1 MNKSVLTLKDRILQ
15 LLNECKSILSV
26 VEDMSLYNEIKK
38 SQERLMQP
46 MQLAII
52 GKISSSKSTLVNA
65 ILGQPEVVRTG
76 QMEETFNVSWLK
88 YGDSDSNINVVF
100 KDGRISSVPR
110 EQWVQWTSH
119 QEKNVLKEQVK
130 YIEVFYNHEILKDI
144 NIIDTPGLD
153 ALSQIDSKN
162 TILFLKEI
170 HPDAV
175 VMLFTKSI
183 AESTLSVLQ
192 DFQNVG
198 AGNFNLSAMNAI
210 GVLSKADTIWTAMEP
225 DKNIISIGNK
235 VIKTTLYDKYPEV
248 RKSLFSILPVSS
260 LIGLSSSTINDLDY
274 TSLKTLSLTD
284 DSILLEMLSSP
295 DFFFDEDYSVGIKS
309 DERRRLYNKFGLYG
323 IYILVEALRRN
334 EDANVAFLSEL
345 LKEKSGFGKFLLTVQ
360 SHFGK
365 RSTLIKSQSILQRIL
380 NEVNRAKQIYKI
392 YIGEQY
398 NAVAQVENLIV
409 AALLSLHEYK
419 EWEYLSKY
427 YDGKLDITNEEA
439 DEFVSLCGERGY
451 SASERLRCDDTQL
464 PSQLIDIATK
474 RALYWQKQYNIYSV
488 IEPEKAEF
496 YKLLISSYNLLLIDI
511 QKAVGEYLSAKEAI
525 ERTTAFL
532 GLNYSKATLS

>member
-1 MNKSVLTLKDRILQ
+1 MSQSALTLKDRILQ
-15 LLNECKSILSV
+15 LLKECKAILSE
-26 VEDMSLYNEIKK
+26 VEDASLSNEIKK
-38 SQERLMQP
+38 SQERLVQP

-65 ILGQPEVVRTG
+65 ILGHAEVVRTG

-88 YGDSDSNINVVF
+88 YGDSNSDINVVF
-100 KDGRISSVPR
+100 KDGKVSSVPR
-110 EQWVQWTSH
+110 AQWAQWASH

-130 YIEVFYNHEILKDI
+130 YIEVFYDHEILKDI

-162 TILFLKEI
+162 TILFLKEV

-198 AGNFNLSAMNAI
+198 AGDFNLSAMNAI
-210 GVLSKADTIWTAMEP
+210 GVLSKADTIWSAMEP
-225 DKNIISIGNK
+225 DKDILSIGNR

-260 LIGLSSSTINDLDY
+260 LIGLSSSTINDNDY
-274 TSLKTLSLTD
+274 TSLKTLCSVD
-284 DSILLEMLSSP
+284 DSILFEMLSSP
-295 DFFFDEDYSVGIKS
+295 DFFFDEEYSVDVKS
-309 DERRRLYNKFGLYG
+309 SERQRLYNKFGLYG
-323 IYILVEALRRN
+323 IYILIESLRRN
-334 EDANVAFLSEL
+334 EDVGVVFLSEV
-345 LKEKSGFGKFLLTVQ
+345 LKERSGFGKFLLTVQ

-380 NEVNRAKQIYKI
+380 NEINRAKQI

-398 NAVAQVENLIV
+398 NAIAQAENLIV

-427 YDGKLDITNEEA
+427 YDGKLDLTNEEA
-439 DEFVSLCGERGY
+439 EEFVALCGERGY
-451 SASERLRCDDTQL
+451 SASERLRCDDSKT
-464 PSQLIDIATK
+464 PSQLIDIATS
-474 RALYWQKQYNIYSV
+474 RALYWQKQYNIFSV
-488 IEPEKAEF
+488 IEPEKADF
-496 YKLLISSYNLLLIDI
+496 YRLLISSYNLLLIDI
-511 QKAVGEYLSAKEAI
+511 QKAVGEYTSAKETI

-532 GLNYSKATLS
+532 GINYSKAALS

>member
-1 MNKSVLTLKDRILQ
+1 MSQSALTLKDRIHQ
-15 LLNECKSILSV
+15 LLKECYHILS
-26 VEDMSLYNEIKK
+26 EAGLASISEMIENSEK
-38 SQERLMQP
+38 RLMQP

-65 ILGQPEVVRTG
+65 ILGHPEVVRTG

-88 YGDSDSNINVVF
+88 YGDSDSDINVIF

-110 EQWVQWTSH
+110 EQWAKWASH

-162 TILFLKEI
+162 TILFLKEVQ
-170 HPDAV
+170 PDAV

-198 AGNFNLSAMNAI
+198 TGDFNLSALNAI
-210 GVLSKADTIWTAMEP
+210 GVLSKADTIWSAMEP
-225 DKNIISIGNK
+225 EKDIISIGNR

-260 LIGLSSSTINDLDY
+260 LIGLSSFTINDSDY
-274 TSLKTLSLTD
+274 SSLKALSLVD
-284 DSILLEMLSSP
+284 DTILLEMLSSP
-295 DFFFDEDYSVGIKS
+295 DFFFDEEYSIDVES
-309 DERRRLYNKFGLYG
+309 TERQRLYNKFGLYG
-323 IYILVEALRRN
+323 IYIIIESLRRN
-334 EDANVAFLSEL
+334 EDANVVFLSDV

-380 NEVNRAKQIYKI
+380 NEINKAKQIHV
-392 YIGEQY
+392 GVEY
-398 NAVAQVENLIV
+398 NAIAQAENLIV

-419 EWEYLSKY
+419 EWEYLAKY
-427 YDGKLDITNEEA
+427 YGGNLELTVDEA
-439 DEFVSLCGERGY
+439 DEFIALCGERGY
-451 SASERLRCDDTQL
+451 SASERLRCDNTRT
-464 PSQLIDIATK
+464 PSQLVEIATG
-474 RALYWQKQYNIYSV
+474 RALYWQKQYNIFSI
-488 IEPEKAEF
+488 IEPEKADF

-511 QKAVGEYLSAKEAI
+511 QKAVCEYTSAKETI
-525 ERTTAFL
+525 ERTAAFL
-532 GLNYSKATLS
+532 GLNTFNYSKPALS

>member
-1 MNKSVLTLKDRILQ
+1 MSQSALTLKDRILQ
-15 LLNECKSILSV
+15 LLRECESTLSE
-26 VEDMSLYNEIKK
+26 VEDVSLSKEIKK

-65 ILGQPEVVRTG
+65 ILGQAEVVRTG

-88 YGDSDSNINVVF
+88 YGDSNSDINVVF
-100 KDGRISSVPR
+100 KDGKVSSVPR
-110 EQWVQWTSH
+110 AQWAQWASH

-130 YIEVFYNHEILKDI
+130 YIEVFYDHEILKDI

-162 TILFLKEI
+162 TILFLKEV

-198 AGNFNLSAMNAI
+198 TGDFNLSAMNAI
-210 GVLSKADTIWTAMEP
+210 GVLSKADTIWSAMEP
-225 DKNIISIGNK
+225 DKDILSIGNR

-260 LIGLSSSTINDLDY
+260 LIGLSSSTINAKDY
-274 TSLKTLSLTD
+274 TSLKTLCSVD
-284 DSILLEMLSSP
+284 DSILFEMLSSP
-295 DFFFDEDYSVGIKS
+295 DFFFDEEYAVDVKS
-309 DERRRLYNKFGLYG
+309 SERQRLYNKFGLYG
-323 IYILVEALRRN
+323 IYILIESLRRN
-334 EDANVAFLSEL
+334 EDVGVEFLSEV
-345 LKEKSGFGKFLLTVQ
+345 LKERSGFGKFLLTVQ

-380 NEVNRAKQIYKI
+380 NEINRAKQIQ
-392 YIGEQY
+392 IGEQH
-398 NAVAQVENLIV
+398 NAIVQAENLIV

-427 YDGKLDITNEEA
+427 YDGKLDLTSEEA
-439 DEFVSLCGERGY
+439 EEFVALCGERGY
-451 SASERLRCDDTQL
+451 SASERLRCDGSKT
-464 PSQLIDIATK
+464 PPQLIDVATS
-474 RALYWQKQYNIYSV
+474 RALYWQKQYNIFSV
-488 IEPEKAEF
+488 IEPEKADF

-511 QKAVGEYLSAKEAI
+511 QKAVGEYTSAKESI

-532 GLNYSKATLS
+532 GLNYSKTLLS

>member
-1 MNKSVLTLKDRILQ
+1 MSKSALTLKDRILQ
-15 LLNECKSILSV
+15 ILKECKGILSGF
-26 VEDMSLYNEIKK
+26 EATTLLKEIKDSEK
-38 SQERLMQP
+38 RLMQP

-65 ILGQPEVVRTG
+65 ILGQSEVVRTG

-88 YGDSDSNINVVF
+88 YGDSDSDINVVF

-274 TSLKTLSLTD
+274 ASLKSLSLTD

-309 DERRRLYNKFGLYG
+309 AERRRLYNKFGLYG

-334 EDANVAFLSEL
+334 EDANVVFLSEL

-380 NEVNRAKQIYKI
+380 NEVNRAKQIY
-392 YIGEQY
+392 IGEQY

-419 EWEYLSKY
+419 EWEFLSKY

-439 DEFVSLCGERGY
+439 DEFVALCGERGY

>member
-1 MNKSVLTLKDRILQ
+1 MSQSALTLKDRILQ
-15 LLNECKSILSV
+15 LLRECESILSE
-26 VEDMSLYNEIKK
+26 VEDMSLSNMIKK
-38 SQERLMQP
+38 SKERLMQP

-65 ILGQPEVVRTG
+65 ILGQAEVVRTG

-88 YGDSDSNINVVF
+88 YGNSDSDINVVF
-100 KDGRISSVPR
+100 KDGKVSSVPR
-110 EQWVQWTSH
+110 AQWAQWASH

-130 YIEVFYNHEILKDI
+130 YIEVFYEHEILKDI

-162 TILFLKEI
+162 TILFLKEV

-198 AGNFNLSAMNAI
+198 AGDFNLSAMNAI
-210 GVLSKADTIWTAMEP
+210 GVLSKADTIWSAMEP
-225 DKNIISIGNK
+225 DKDILSIGNR

-260 LIGLSSSTINDLDY
+260 LIGLSSSTINDKDY
-274 TSLKTLSLTD
+274 TSLKTLCSVN
-284 DSILLEMLSSP
+284 DSILFEMLSSP
-295 DFFFDEDYSVGIKS
+295 DFFFDEEYSVDVNS
-309 DERRRLYNKFGLYG
+309 AERQRLYNKFGLYG
-323 IYILVEALRRN
+323 IYILIESLRRN
-334 EDANVAFLSEL
+334 EDAGVVFLSDI
-345 LKEKSGFGKFLLTVQ
+345 LKDKSGFGKFLLTVQ

-365 RSTLIKSQSILQRIL
+365 RSTLIKSQSILQRLL
-380 NEVNRAKQIYKI
+380 NESNRAKQFHA
-392 YIGEQY
+392 GEQY
-398 NAVAQVENLIV
+398 SAIAQAENLIV
-409 AALLSLHEYK
+409 TALLSLHEYK

-427 YDGKLDITNEEA
+427 YDGKLDLTSEEA
-439 DEFVSLCGERGY
+439 DEFVALCGERGY
-451 SASERLRCDDTQL
+451 SASERLRCDDPKT
-464 PSQLIDIATK
+464 PSQLIDIATR
-474 RALYWQKQYNIYSV
+474 RALYWQKQYNIFSV
-488 IEPEKAEF
+488 IEPEKADF

-511 QKAVGEYLSAKEAI
+511 QKAVGEYTSAKEII
-525 ERTTAFL
+525 EQTTAFL
-532 GLNYSKATLS
+532 GLNYSKTALS

>member
-1 MNKSVLTLKDRILQ
+1 MSQSALTLKDRILQ
-15 LLNECKSILSV
+15 LLRECESILSG
-26 VEDMSLYNEIKK
+26 VEDVSLSQEIKK

-65 ILGQPEVVRTG
+65 ILGQAEVVRTG

-88 YGDSDSNINVVF
+88 YGDSNSDINVVF
-100 KDGRISSVPR
+100 KDGKVSSVPR
-110 EQWVQWTSH
+110 AQWAQWASH

-130 YIEVFYNHEILKDI
+130 YIEVFYDHEILKDI

-162 TILFLKEI
+162 TILFLKEV

-198 AGNFNLSAMNAI
+198 AGDFNLSAMNAI
-210 GVLSKADTIWTAMEP
+210 GVLSKADTIWSAMEP
-225 DKNIISIGNK
+225 EKDILSIGNR
-235 VIKTTLYDKYPEV
+235 VIKTTLYDQYPEV

-260 LIGLSSSTINDLDY
+260 LIGLSSSTINDKDY
-274 TSLKTLSLTD
+274 TSLKTLCSVD
-284 DSILLEMLSSP
+284 DSILFEMLSSP
-295 DFFFDEDYSVGIKS
+295 DFFFDEEYSVDVKS
-309 DERRRLYNKFGLYG
+309 SERQRLYNKFGLYG
-323 IYILVEALRRN
+323 IYILIESLRRN
-334 EDANVAFLSEL
+334 EDVGVVFLSEV
-345 LKEKSGFGKFLLTVQ
+345 LKERSGFGKFLLTVQ

-380 NEVNRAKQIYKI
+380 NEINRAKQIK
-392 YIGEQY
+392 IGELY
-398 NAVAQVENLIV
+398 NAIAQAENLIV

-427 YDGKLDITNEEA
+427 YDGKLDLTSEEA
-439 DEFVSLCGERGY
+439 EEFVALCGERGY
-451 SASERLRCDDTQL
+451 SASERLRCDDSKT
-464 PSQLIDIATK
+464 PSQLIDIATS
-474 RALYWQKQYNIYSV
+474 RALYWQKQYNIFSV
-488 IEPEKAEF
+488 IEPEKADF

-511 QKAVGEYLSAKEAI
+511 QKAVGEYTSAKETI

-532 GLNYSKATLS
+532 GFNHSKTALS

>member
-1 MNKSVLTLKDRILQ
+1 MSQSALTLKDRILQ
-15 LLNECKSILSV
+15 LLRECESILSG
-26 VEDMSLYNEIKK
+26 VEDVSLSQEIKK

-65 ILGQPEVVRTG
+65 ILGQAEVVRTG

-88 YGDSDSNINVVF
+88 YGDSNSDINVVF
-100 KDGRISSVPR
+100 KDGNGSSVPR
-110 EQWVQWTSH
+110 AQWAQWASH

-130 YIEVFYNHEILKDI
+130 YIEVFYEHEILKDI

-162 TILFLKEI
+162 TILFLKEV

-198 AGNFNLSAMNAI
+198 AGDFNLSAMNAI
-210 GVLSKADTIWTAMEP
+210 GVLSKADTIWSAMEP
-225 DKNIISIGNK
+225 DKDILSIGNR

-260 LIGLSSSTINDLDY
+260 LIGLSSFTINDKDY
-274 TSLKTLSLTD
+274 TSLKTLCSVD
-284 DSILLEMLSSP
+284 DSILFEMLSSP
-295 DFFFDEDYSVGIKS
+295 DFFFDEEYSVDVNS
-309 DERRRLYNKFGLYG
+309 AERQRLYNKFGLYG
-323 IYILVEALRRN
+323 IYILIESLRRN
-334 EDANVAFLSEL
+334 EDAGVVFLSDV

-365 RSTLIKSQSILQRIL
+365 RSTLIKSQSILQRLL
-380 NEVNRAKQIYKI
+380 NEIIRAKQFH
-392 YIGEQY
+392 IGEQY
-398 NAVAQVENLIV
+398 NAIAQAENLIV

-427 YDGKLDITNEEA
+427 YDGKLDLTSDEA
-439 DEFVSLCGERGY
+439 EEFVALCGERGY
-451 SASERLRCDDTQL
+451 SASERLRCDGSKT
-464 PSQLIDIATK
+464 PSQLIDIATS
-474 RALYWQKQYNIYSV
+474 RALYWQKQYNIFSV
-488 IEPEKAEF
+488 IEPEKADF

-511 QKAVGEYLSAKEAI
+511 QKAVGEYTSAKETI

-532 GLNYSKATLS
+532 GLNYSKTALS

>member
-1 MNKSVLTLKDRILQ
+1 MSKSALSLKERILQ

-26 VEDMSLYNEIKK
+26 VEDMSLSNVIKE

-88 YGDSDSNINVVF
+88 YGDSDSDINVVF

-334 EDANVAFLSEL
+334 EDANVVFLSEL

-365 RSTLIKSQSILQRIL
+365 RSTLIKSQSILQRIH
-380 NEVNRAKQIYKI
+380 NEVNRAKQT

-439 DEFVSLCGERGY
+439 DEFVALCGERGY
-451 SASERLRCDDTQL
+451 SASERLRCDDTRL

-488 IEPEKAEF
+488 MEPEKAEF

-511 QKAVGEYLSAKEAI
+511 QKAIGEYLSAKEAI

>member
-1 MNKSVLTLKDRILQ
+1 MSQSALTLKDRILQ
-15 LLNECKSILSV
+15 LLRECESILSG
-26 VEDMSLYNEIKK
+26 VEDVSLSQEIKK

-65 ILGQPEVVRTG
+65 ILGQAEVVRTG

-88 YGDSDSNINVVF
+88 YGDSNSDINVVF
-100 KDGRISSVPR
+100 KDGNVSSVPR
-110 EQWVQWTSH
+110 AQWAQWASH

-130 YIEVFYNHEILKDI
+130 YIEVFYEHEILKDI

-162 TILFLKEI
+162 TILFLKEV

-198 AGNFNLSAMNAI
+198 AGDFNLSAMNAI
-210 GVLSKADTIWTAMEP
+210 GVLSKADTIWSAMEP
-225 DKNIISIGNK
+225 DKDILSIGNR

-260 LIGLSSSTINDLDY
+260 LIGLSSFTINDKDY
-274 TSLKTLSLTD
+274 TSLKTLCSVD
-284 DSILLEMLSSP
+284 DSILFEMLSSP
-295 DFFFDEDYSVGIKS
+295 DFFFDEEYSVDVNS
-309 DERRRLYNKFGLYG
+309 AERQRLYNKFGLYG
-323 IYILVEALRRN
+323 IYILIESLRRN
-334 EDANVAFLSEL
+334 EDAGVVFLSDV

-365 RSTLIKSQSILQRIL
+365 RSTLIKSQSILQRLL
-380 NEVNRAKQIYKI
+380 NEIIRAKQFH
-392 YIGEQY
+392 IGEQY
-398 NAVAQVENLIV
+398 NAIAQAENLIV

-427 YDGKLDITNEEA
+427 YDGKLDLTSDEA
-439 DEFVSLCGERGY
+439 EEFVALCGERGY
-451 SASERLRCDDTQL
+451 SASERLRCDGSKT
-464 PSQLIDIATK
+464 PSQLIDIATS
-474 RALYWQKQYNIYSV
+474 RALYWQKQYNIFSV
-488 IEPEKAEF
+488 IEPEKADF

-511 QKAVGEYLSAKEAI
+511 QKAVGEYTSAKETI

-532 GLNYSKATLS
+532 GLNYSKTALS

>member
-1 MNKSVLTLKDRILQ
+1 MSQRALTLKDKILQ
-15 LLNECKSILSV
+15 LLRECKSILSE
-26 VEDMSLYNEIKK
+26 VECVSISEEIEK
-38 SQERLMQP
+38 SWERLMQP

-65 ILGQPEVVRTG
+65 ILGQAEIVRTG

-88 YGDSDSNINVVF
+88 YGDSNSDINVVF
-100 KDGRISSVPR
+100 KDGRVSSVPR
-110 EQWVQWTSH
+110 EQWSQWTSH

-162 TILFLKEI
+162 TILFLKEV

-198 AGNFNLSAMNAI
+198 TGDFNLSAMNAI
-210 GVLSKADTIWTAMEP
+210 GVLSKADTIWSAMNLEK
-225 DKNIISIGNK
+225 DILSIGNR

-260 LIGLSSSTINDLDY
+260 LMGLSSSTIDDFDY
-274 TSLKTLSLTD
+274 ASLKTLSLVD
-284 DSILLEMLSSP
+284 DSILIEMLSSP
-295 DFFFDEDYSVGIKS
+295 DFFIDEEYSAGVNS
-309 DERRRLYNKFGLYG
+309 AERLRLYNKFGLYG
-323 IYILVEALRRN
+323 IYILIDSLRRN
-334 EDANVAFLSEL
+334 EDASIVFLSDL

-365 RSTLIKSQSILQRIL
+365 RSTLIKSQSILQQLL
-380 NEVNRAKQIYKI
+380 NGINRAKQT

-398 NAVAQVENLIV
+398 NAVAQAENLIV
-409 AALLSLHEYK
+409 SALLSLHEYK
-419 EWEYLSKY
+419 EWEYLYKY
-427 YDGKLDITNEEA
+427 YDGKFDLTREEA

-451 SASERLRCDDTQL
+451 SASERLRCDETRS
-464 PSQLIDIATK
+464 PSQLIDIATQ
-474 RALYWQKQYNIYSV
+474 RALYWQKQYNIFSV
-488 IEPEKAEF
+488 LEPEKAEF

-511 QKAVGEYLSAKEAI
+511 QKAICEYTSAKETI
-525 ERTTAFL
+525 ERATSFL
-532 GLNYSKATLS
+532 GLNYSKTVLS

>member
-1 MNKSVLTLKDRILQ
+1 MSQSALTLKDRILQ
-15 LLNECKSILSV
+15 LLRECESILSG
-26 VEDMSLYNEIKK
+26 VEDVSLSQEIKK

-65 ILGQPEVVRTG
+65 ILGQAEVVRTG

-88 YGDSDSNINVVF
+88 YGDSNSDINVVF
-100 KDGRISSVPR
+100 KDGNVSSVPR
-110 EQWVQWTSH
+110 AQWAQWASH

-130 YIEVFYNHEILKDI
+130 YIEVFYKHEILKDI

-162 TILFLKEI
+162 TILFLKEV

-198 AGNFNLSAMNAI
+198 AGDFNLSAMNAI
-210 GVLSKADTIWTAMEP
+210 GVLSKADTIWSAMEP
-225 DKNIISIGNK
+225 DKDILSIGNR

-260 LIGLSSSTINDLDY
+260 LIGLSSFTINDKDY
-274 TSLKTLSLTD
+274 TSLKTLCSVD
-284 DSILLEMLSSP
+284 DPILFEMLSSP
-295 DFFFDEDYSVGIKS
+295 DFFFDEEYSVDVNS
-309 DERRRLYNKFGLYG
+309 AERQRLYNKFGLYG
-323 IYILVEALRRN
+323 IYILIESLRRN
-334 EDANVAFLSEL
+334 EDAGVVFLSDV

-365 RSTLIKSQSILQRIL
+365 RSTLIKSQSILQRLL
-380 NEVNRAKQIYKI
+380 NEIIRAKQFH
-392 YIGEQY
+392 IGEQY
-398 NAVAQVENLIV
+398 NAIAQAENLIV

-427 YDGKLDITNEEA
+427 YDGKLDLTSDEA
-439 DEFVSLCGERGY
+439 EEFVALCGERGY
-451 SASERLRCDDTQL
+451 SASERLRCDGSKT
-464 PSQLIDIATK
+464 PSQLIDIATS
-474 RALYWQKQYNIYSV
+474 RALYWQKQYNIFSV
-488 IEPEKAEF
+488 IEPEKADF

-511 QKAVGEYLSAKEAI
+511 QKAVGEYTSAKETI

-532 GLNYSKATLS
+532 GLNYSKTALS